1 MLTKLKLLTNL
12 KLPMGIFTNRR
23 PRGYHHVM
31 IYSNGRKERLKA
43 MEERAR
49 RELGMQPAE
58 EPHRDRLRGA
68 FTDCDRHQNHI
79 RERGGRRSYAVL
91 IVLIAA
97 MLMLMYYLLTG
108 YWFI

>member
-1 MLTKLKLLTNL
+1 
-12 KLPMGIFTNRR
+12 
-23 PRGYHHVM
+23 
-31 IYSNGRKERLKA
+31 

-58 EPHRDRLRGA
+58 EPYHDRLRGA
-68 FTDCDRHQNHI
+68 FAGSGRHLRRS
-79 RERGGRRSYAVL
+79 RERGGRRNSVVL

>member
-1 MLTKLKLLTNL
+1 
-12 KLPMGIFTNRR
+12 MGIFTNRR

-31 IYSNGRKERLKA
+31 IYSDGRKERLKA

-68 FTDCDRHQNHI
+68 FTGSGRHLRRNG
-79 RERGGRRSYAVL
+79 ERGGRRSYAVL

-97 MLMLMYYLLTG
+97 MLMLMYCLLTG
-108 YWFI
+108 DWFI